1 MRAACPRQ
9 PLGAILF
16 AVLGSGAARSPERFA
31 SGDAPP
37 ICPTTGVFRPH
48 AKICLFRTQGSHR
61 GYVLGRNIAG
71 ALDQPRLRRQGNQP
85 ATRTPDCRGPH
96 FGRKPALRRIL
107 PGIIPTGPLGHTPA
121 KAARHPQRPPS
132 VWQAKR
138 STGGRSCLQDRSYN
152 SGHRLWRQRF
162 NPR

>member
-1 MRAACPRQ
+1 MRTLTSPSIESPLCMESRLERESGSDGVPNAIGVEEACPRE

-48 AKICLFRTQGSHR
+48 AKICQFRAQGSHR
-61 GYVLGRNIAG
+61 GSVLGRDIAG

-85 ATRTPDCRGPH
+85 ATRTSDCRGPH
-96 FGRKPALRRIL
+96 FGRKLTLRRIL
-107 PGIIPTGPLGHTPA
+107 PGIASARPLSRTPA
-121 KAARHPQRPPS
+121 EAA
-132 VWQAKR
+132 
-138 STGGRSCLQDRSYN
+138 
-152 SGHRLWRQRF
+152 
-162 NPR
+162 

>member
-1 MRAACPRQ
+1 MKSIKMRLPWIAMRAACPRQ

-16 AVLGSGAARSPERFA
+16 AVLGPGAARSPERFA

-48 AKICLFRTQGSHR
+48 AKICLFRSQGSHR
-61 GYVLGRNIAG
+61 GSVLGRNIAG

-96 FGRKPALRRIL
+96 FGRKPALHRIL
-107 PGIIPTGPLGHTPA
+107 PGITPNRVVKPHSGGGGPTIIN
-121 KAARHPQRPPS
+121 ARPFGL
-132 VWQAKR
+132 A
-138 STGGRSCLQDRSYN
+138 G
-152 SGHRLWRQRF
+152 
-162 NPR
+162 